1 MSFGAFELH
10 CQCIVQWL
18 HLQMDL
24 LGVSLLGDGKVNLHF
39 LRGNDGVGDFLGGGG
54 GVRAGGDVAMPSK
67 VSSLP

>member
-1 MSFGAFELH
+1 
-10 CQCIVQWL
+10 
-18 HLQMDL
+18 MDL